1 LTEIQESRE
10 VAVKNRKTWI
20 GRVVSDKMD
29 KTIVV
34 LVEELKKHPM
44 YKKYVRR
51 SKKYKVHDE
60 RNECKVGDVVKFM
73 EVRPIS
79 KEKRWKLVE
88 IIERAK

>member
-1 LTEIQESRE
+1 MTEIQENKQ
-10 VAVKNRKTWI
+10 VTDKNRKTWV
-20 GRVVSDKMD
+20 GRVVSDRMD

-34 LVEELKKHPM
+34 LVEELKKHSM

-60 RNECKVGDVVKFM
+60 RNECKVGDIVRFM

-79 KEKRWKLVE
+79 KEKKWKLVE